1 MRGAAQHVY
10 EKYQQLARDA
20 QTAGDR
26 VLAENYLQHAE
37 HYFRLMRAMQP
48 QRPLSEIIGR
58 DQFVS
63 GYDIDFEDESGGEAV
78 EGEPE
83 GESAEGQEVRSGDYR
98 RDERAREDYRAGDGR
113 GRDETARQDRG
124 AGERVQGERYA
135 GERPQADRFSSAA
148 PERSS
153 GERNRDDRGPA
164 RDERPRFNRDER
176 AARYESQK
184 RDPMTIT
191 EPESTP
197 LVAPREVG
205 ETGGVLRADDGE
217 VSDAPA
223 FLQVRPSAVRSD
235 TSDETRP
242 RRRRAPASFEPVPE
256 ASESV
261 EIDNG

>member
-1 MRGAAQHVY
+1 
-10 EKYQQLARDA
+10 
-20 QTAGDR
+20 
-26 VLAENYLQHAE
+26 
-37 HYFRLMRAMQP
+37 
-48 QRPLSEIIGR
+48 
-58 DQFVS
+58 
-63 GYDIDFEDESGGEAV
+63 
-78 EGEPE
+78 
-83 GESAEGQEVRSGDYR
+83 
-98 RDERAREDYRAGDGR
+98 
-113 GRDETARQDRG
+113 
-124 AGERVQGERYA
+124 
-135 GERPQADRFSSAA
+135 
-148 PERSS
+148 
-153 GERNRDDRGPA
+153 
-164 RDERPRFNRDER
+164 
-176 AARYESQK
+176 
-184 RDPMTIT
+184 MTIT